1 MSARLEFVDF
11 ARGLAIIGVVLF
23 HLVWD
28 LEFTG
33 FLTGIASHPAWLLFG
48 RMLAGTFMLLVGVN
62 LVLGHGNRTKWIS
75 FWRRLAVIIA
85 AAATIT
91 ILTRIAFPQSFIFYG
106 ILHSIAV
113 SSLAGILF
121 VRSPFW
127 VCLIMAGAILILPQ
141 LISSSI
147 FDSRWLAWIGLFANP
162 PVSYDFVPFFPWTGL
177 TFLGMA
183 LVKIIPLEYLRASQ
197 LSANLGNRSTFW
209 IGWAGRKSLP
219 IYLIHQPVL
228 LAIIA
233 PASWLLGG

>member
-1 MSARLEFVDF
+1 MSARLAYIDF

-33 FLTGIASHPAWLLFG
+33 FLTGIASHRAWLLFG
-48 RMLAGTFMLLVGVN
+48 RMLAGTFMLLVGMN
-62 LVLGHGNRTKWIS
+62 LVLGHSNQTKWIA
-75 FWRRLAVIIA
+75 FWRRLAVLTA

-91 ILTRIAFPQSFIFYG
+91 ILTRVAFPQSFIFYG

-113 SSLAGILF
+113 SSLVGILF

-127 VCLIMAGAILILPQ
+127 VCLIMGGAILLLPQ
-141 LISSSI
+141 LVSSSI
-147 FDSRWLAWIGLFANP
+147 FDSRWLAWIGFFANSP
-162 PVSYDFVPFFPWTGL
+162 ISYDFVPFFPWTGL

-183 LVKIIPLEYLRASQ
+183 LVKIVTLE
-197 LSANLGNRSTFW
+197 NLQACHLLIKPGNQFTFW
-209 IGWAGRKSLP
+209 IGWVGRKSLP

-228 LAIIA
+228 LAIIV
-233 PASWLLGG
+233 PASSLLGG